1 MPAPTA
7 AFYDTAIKVALSTE
21 FMALLDVAGTC
32 YIKIFDN
39 DDVLLAQIFMTDPP
53 GTVNADGSMTLTAE
67 APDSSAN
74 ASGIAAYMEL
84 YNPND
89 DLFLTLPIVEG
100 VAAQSGYLVMT
111 STTIIAGQ
119 PVAVTGFT
127 IG

>member
-1 MPAPTA
+1 MPAPAA
-7 AFYDTAIKVALSTE
+7 AFYDTAIKVLLSTE
-21 FMALLDVAGTC
+21 FMALLDVTGSC
-32 YIKIFDN
+32 YIKLFDD

-53 GTVNADGSMTLTAE
+53 GTVNADGSLTLTTL
-67 APDSSAN
+67 APDDSAN

-84 YNPND
+84 YNPDD
-89 DLFLTLPIVEG
+89 DLFLTLPVVEG

-111 STTIIAGQ
+111 STTIVAGQ

>member
-21 FMALLDVAGTC
+21 FMALLDVFGTC
-32 YIKIFDN
+32 YIKLFDD
-39 DDVLLAQIFMTDPP
+39 DDVLLAQIYMNDPP
-53 GTVNADGSMTLTAE
+53 GTVNADGSITLTTE
-67 APDSSAN
+67 IPEDSAP

-84 YNPND
+84 YNPDD
-89 DLFLTLPIVEG
+89 DLFLTMPIVEG
-100 VAAQSGYLVMT
+100 VSAQSGYLVMT

-119 PVAVTGFT
+119 RVAVTGFT